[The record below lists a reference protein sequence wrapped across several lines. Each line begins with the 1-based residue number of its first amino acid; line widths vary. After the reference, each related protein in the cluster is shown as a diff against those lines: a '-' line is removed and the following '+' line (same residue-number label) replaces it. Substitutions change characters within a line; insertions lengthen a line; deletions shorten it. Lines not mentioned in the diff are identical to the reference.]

1 MWQLWKDNASTVT
14 KMSQYGK
21 IVDISFFVRTE
32 SCPCTRMVYVLVL
45 VIKPNSDHTPFTQS
59 LYALPILFLPFFF
72 VFNLHSIFTLHC
84 CEQLSTKRISFF
96 L

>member
-59 LYALPILFLPFFF
+59 LYALAILFLPFFF
-72 VFNLHSIFTLHC
+72 CLQFALYFHFTL
-84 CEQLSTKRISFF
+84 L
-96 L
+96 